1 MRRWPALLGC
11 SLVALAGTAMLSSP
25 TPAPAVTQELSAS
38 LPPPSP
44 GPLVLTDV
52 GDSAASLPRLHSL
65 LVSWRGELVFER
77 YFRGAKGDRLANVKS
92 ASKSIVSALVGI
104 AIDRKLIAGVDTTLG
119 SYFGDAL
126 VKDADAGKRSITIED
141 LLTMRSGLETTS
153 NRNYGAWVTSGNWVR
168 YVLRQPLV
176 SEPGTSMEYST
187 GSTHLLSAILTKATK
202 KSTLAFAREVLA
214 KPLGI
219 TLAPWPQDPQGIY
232 FGGNEMLLTP
242 RQMLAFGQLYLNR
255 GRANGDQ
262 IVPETWVDASLTRR
276 TVSRRQADRYYG
288 YGWWSRTLAGHP
300 VYYAWG
306 YGGQFIFVVP
316 TLDMT
321 IVTTSSTDAGD
332 ERRDHRDGIYDLV
345 EQVIIPRVE
354 AASGSAAP
362 PNLTS

>member
-1 MRRWPALLGC
+1 
-11 SLVALAGTAMLSSP
+11 
-25 TPAPAVTQELSAS
+25 
-38 LPPPSP
+38 
-44 GPLVLTDV
+44 
-52 GDSAASLPRLHSL
+52 
-65 LVSWRGELVFER
+65 
-77 YFRGAKGDRLANVKS
+77 
-92 ASKSIVSALVGI
+92 
-104 AIDRKLIAGVDTTLG
+104 
-119 SYFGDAL
+119 
-126 VKDADAGKRSITIED
+126 
-141 LLTMRSGLETTS
+141 MRSGLETTS